1 MINIKIEQFE
11 GPLALLIHL
20 IEKEEMDITNVRL
33 SDVADQFVAYIKQAE
48 GIHPEV
54 MADFLVI
61 AAKLLLAKSRA
72 LLPYLFPEEDEDLVD
87 LEKQLK
93 MYKEFLEAAKK
104 IETMLGEKKFMF
116 PREFNRKVA
125 VSGLKKFSPPLKL
138 TKEALGDVYEAFLE
152 RQRPVEKMQE
162 EVLDHK
168 LNIEERIMNIQ
179 EMMMKKIMVSFNRI
193 LESARNK
200 TEIIVSFLAA
210 LELMRQREVV
220 LTQEVMFGEIFI
232 NRNGG

>member
-1 MINIKIEQFE
+1 MINIKLEQFE
-11 GPLALLIHL
+11 GPLGLLLRL

-33 SDVADQFVAYIKQAE
+33 SDVADQFVAYIREASDMN
-48 GIHPEV
+48 PDL

-72 LLPYLFPEEDEDLVD
+72 LLPYLYPEEDEELLD

-104 IETMLGEKKFMF
+104 IEMLLGEKKFMF

-125 VSGLKKFSPPLKL
+125 VGSIKKFSPPLKL
-138 TKEALGDVYEAFLE
+138 TKEAMSDVFKAFLE
-152 RQRPVEKMQE
+152 RNRPVEAMKE

-168 LNIEERIMNIQ
+168 LNIEDRIMNIQ

-220 LTQEVMFGEIFI
+220 LTQETMFGEIFI
-232 NRNGG
+232 NRNE